1 MEATFRHFQKPQ
13 DGKIKEFCIYDVSQK
28 MAYLVKVDQL
38 SDQKI
43 TPPIK
48 EKVGG
53 GGPLSFPVGYNKKTV
68 LANSSRYRT
77 YPHSWYTGKVDLGQC
92 YQLFLHSY
100 TFLMMGY
107 F

>member
-53 GGPLSFPVGYNKKTV
+53 GGPLSFPVGYNKK
-68 LANSSRYRT
+68 NSPSELQSLSNLPPQLVYR
-77 YPHSWYTGKVDLGQC
+77 
-92 YQLFLHSY
+92 
-100 TFLMMGY
+100 
-107 F
+107 